1 MQKEI
6 LTRENI
12 IKDLKCRLFKEMIEL
27 VIAIPLIPLTGY
39 FVVNVIS
46 PIMDVNQNFKHII
59 FLICCLLLYTM
70 FIYYVANTFISWIFI
85 NKFKVVNDFVIK
97 KLSKRGGLYA
107 FNRPYTLCFASN
119 KKYEIHSGKHY
130 KWSNLF
136 KMSDKEVYDSSNI
149 DDDFYLINIG
159 RQKNIVAY
167 NKKMF
172 EYKDN

>member
-59 FLICCLLLYTM
+59 FLICCL
-70 FIYYVANTFISWIFI
+70 V
-85 NKFKVVNDFVIK
+85 
-97 KLSKRGGLYA
+97 
-107 FNRPYTLCFASN
+107 
-119 KKYEIHSGKHY
+119 
-130 KWSNLF
+130 
-136 KMSDKEVYDSSNI
+136 
-149 DDDFYLINIG
+149 
-159 RQKNIVAY
+159 
-167 NKKMF
+167 
-172 EYKDN
+172 